1 MKKEVKILLHK
12 SIDSVILAV
21 DHFNRIWDCGRKESV
36 LIFFDHSFELILKA
50 ALLNKKQRIREKRKG
65 ETFGFDKCVRVAFAN
80 KIISEDQVLTL
91 QTINNLRDAAQHY
104 FVDLPEPHLYFQA
117 QSALTVFKDILKYN
131 FEKSLSEKLP
141 ERVLPISTT
150 PVNNLNVFFEDE
162 IDEIKKLLSP
172 GRRSK
177 VEASSKLRG
186 IVIFDKT
193 IQGETCQPSPAYL
206 NKKLSE
212 IKQNRTIE
220 QLFPGISSIKINAEG
235 SGPSICLRITKKEGV
250 PVQLVPEGT
259 PGATVISVRRVNEL
273 DYYNLS
279 LSQVAENVEL
289 TSPKTNALI
298 KYLKL
303 KDDDKYYKQIKMG
316 KSSVF
321 NRYSQETIKTI
332 KENLPFLDMKSVW
345 DKNKPRRKDKNA

>member
-12 SIDSVILAV
+12 SIDSIILAV
-21 DHFNRIWDCGRKESV
+21 DHFNRIWDCGRQESV
-36 LIFFDHSFELILKA
+36 LIFLDHSFELILKA
-50 ALLNKKQRIREKRKG
+50 ALLNKKQRIREKRKS
-65 ETFGFDKCVRVAFAN
+65 ETFGFDKCVTIALTN

-91 QTINNLRDAAQHY
+91 QTTNSLRDAAQHY
-104 FVDLPEPHLYFQA
+104 FVELSESHLYFQA
-117 QSALTVFKDILKYN
+117 QSSLTVFRDILKYN
-131 FEKSLSEKLP
+131 FEKSLSEELP

-150 PVNNLNVFFEDE
+150 PVNDLNVFFEDE
-162 IDEIKKLLSP
+162 IDKIKQLLSP
-172 GRRSK
+172 GRRRK
-177 VEASSKLRG
+177 VEASSRIRG
-186 IVIFDKT
+186 IIIFDKA
-193 IQGETCQPSPAYL
+193 IQGEKFQPSPAYI

-220 QLFPGISSIKINAEG
+220 QVFPGISSVKINAEG
-235 SGPSICLRITKKEGV
+235 SGPSICLRITKKEGA

-279 LSQVAENVEL
+279 LSQVAEKVEL

-298 KYLKL
+298 KHLKL
-303 KDDDKYYKQIKMG
+303 KDDDKYYKQIKIG

-321 NRYSQETIKTI
+321 NRYSQETIKII

-345 DKNKPRRKDKNA
+345 DKNKPKRGK